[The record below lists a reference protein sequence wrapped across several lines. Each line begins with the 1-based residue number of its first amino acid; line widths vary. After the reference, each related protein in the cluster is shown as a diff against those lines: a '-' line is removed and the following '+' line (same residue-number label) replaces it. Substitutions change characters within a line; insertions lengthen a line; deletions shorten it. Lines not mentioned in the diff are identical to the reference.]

1 MRPRKDRTIAIRGKT
16 PAPTGEPLVQLIPID
31 KVTPPSENRDD
42 LGDMEQLIASVKAR
56 GVSQAILVRP
66 NEDGTYQ
73 IVFGERWRRPS
84 GRGFGWAS
92 GSGQPGS
99 ASPRRQSP
107 STSRCWPSTPS
118 SQPSSKPTTP
128 VR

>member
-1 MRPRKDRTIAIRGKT
+1 MRPRKDRTMATRGKT

-73 IVFGERWRRPS
+73 IVFGERRWRDRK
-84 GRGFGWAS
+84 
-92 GSGQPGS
+92 
-99 ASPRRQSP
+99 
-107 STSRCWPSTPS
+107 STRLNS
-118 SQPSSKPTTP
+118 SHEWIAYA
-128 VR
+128 V